1 MIKNIAI
8 VAVLIASVMVM
19 ILFISLIADTDY
31 IIFSPA
37 WMEQRQETK
46 EWEDYIKKRDEKL
59 KRLDNRTDEEKCEDQ
74 KEAIKNYEV
83 EANEIIKDIEDYI
96 TTDTETYNRKQEKL
110 KKAKKEIAESK
121 RLKKE
126 VEHYYC
132 RTGVPR
138 DIHTIPVTD

>member
-1 MIKNIAI
+1 MYP
-8 VAVLIASVMVM
+8 
-19 ILFISLIADTDY
+19 DTTTTP
-31 IIFSPA
+31 IF
-37 WMEQRQETK
+37 
-46 EWEDYIKKRDEKL
+46 
-59 KRLDNRTDEEKCEDQ
+59 RT
-74 KEAIKNYEV
+74 I
-83 EANEIIKDIEDYI
+83 
-96 TTDTETYNRKQEKL
+96 ETYNRKQEKL